1 MAQKAGIVITLC
13 LIVGVFAFSVGILI
27 GYFSHGGS
35 RNGHGEPGDDLD
47 DAASA
52 SASFYKD
59 GDYISEELKSRMKAE
74 NMRDNLMFLSAEP
87 HLAGSERDNY
97 LAKYIKDR
105 WEEYGVDQT
114 KLVPYEVVLSFPDSN
129 NPNKVRIESESG
141 ETLFESQHKE
151 KTLRPE
157 DEHPNF
163 IHAFNS
169 YSPAGD
175 IKGDLVYVNFGRVED
190 FDALEEMGVS
200 VEGKI
205 CIMRYGKIY
214 RGNKVKHAEDRKAI
228 GAILYLDPEEVA
240 LNGTSPENVYPN
252 SWWMPGTAMQRGT
265 VSHGHGGDPSTPGYP
280 TIDGVY
286 RIPEDEYPIPTIPV
300 QPIGYS
306 DAMEFL
312 KIMAGPAA
320 KDGWKGKLP
329 IEYKLGPGFQDEHVT
344 KKVRII
350 VNNKLKITKS
360 NNVFGVIKGA
370 VEPDRYVLIGNHRD
384 SWGYGAVDATTGTSQ
399 LLEVARVLGELKSE
413 GWKPRRTIIF
423 CSWGAEEYGLIGS
436 YEWVEVDIFIHLENL
451 PKLQDRAVAYINVDI
466 CTSGDALDMNASPL
480 LFDVAWD
487 VTKMVPDPKV
497 EDKTVYDIWKMR
509 YQNKSM
515 PEITF
520 PGSGTDHAAFTFYAG
535 VPIINMWWKH
545 NKEKFDISIYPAY
558 HTGYETFYL
567 VDKFIDPGF
576 KIHKSC
582 SQISALMLHKIADS
596 KMLPFNATRLAEAM
610 IDALKKL
617 KEKIGSTL
625 QTKNLNLDK
634 LEGGLSKFKTS
645 AMDWH
650 KSLKEVDKE
659 DTLKIRILNDQFMT
673 LERVFIK
680 PDGLPDSPTKRHMI
694 FAPSKFDS
702 YSGGAY
708 PALSDLMY
716 GIENLTGDEAAKRW
730 LQVERHLSDLLI
742 VIHYA
747 TEILKPAHVL

>member
-13 LIVGVFAFSVGILI
+13 LIVGVFAFSIGILI

-47 DAASA
+47 DAASASA

-190 FDALEEMGVS
+190 FDALKEMGVS

-214 RGNKVKHAEDRKAI
+214 RGNKVKHAEERKAI

-265 VSHGHGGDPSTPGYP
+265 VMQGNGDPSTPGYP

-286 RIPEDEYPIPTIPV
+286 RIPEDEYTIPSIPV

-399 LLEVARVLGELKSE
+399 LLEVSRVLGELKSE

-436 YEWVEVDIFIHLENL
+436 YEWVEENL
-451 PKLQDRAVAYINVDI
+451 PKLQDRSVAYINVDI

-520 PGSGTDHAAFTFYAG
+520 PGSGSDHAAFAFYAG
-535 VPIINMWWKH
+535 IPIINMWWKR

-596 KMLPFNATRLAEAM
+596 KILPFNATRLAEAM
-610 IDALKKL
+610 TDALKKL

-625 QTKNLNLDK
+625 QTKNLNLGEILKDK

-645 AMDWH
+645 AMEWH